1 MFVFGSNTFN
11 RLQRRP
17 TGAVEEVVEQAQRER
32 FWIGV
37 FRFHHGSRPAAAP
50 DLGIACSAD
59 LCQFKRME
67 VTVTKPIEEFI
78 EQQLAKGYADANEVT
93 RQAFLRWMDEEE
105 FEADPPRLREKL
117 DAARQGKFRPYHPQ
131 AYDALVA
138 SADETAR

>member
-1 MFVFGSNTFN
+1 
-11 RLQRRP
+11 
-17 TGAVEEVVEQAQRER
+17 
-32 FWIGV
+32 
-37 FRFHHGSRPAAAP
+37 
-50 DLGIACSAD
+50 LGIACSAD

-117 DAARQGKFRPYHPQ
+117 DAARQGKFRPYNPQ